1 MVVVLLFRQHRFLN
15 KVCVVFQMTTLAHPK
30 RLNVMETYSAGKIGS
45 VGDAHIF
52 PRLAQSAPDLPINMD
67 QIFSGR
73 DDIGSTV
80 TPQPY
85 TYDSNWNMGRGEQTA
100 YGLMQQDLRAPDK
113 LHEPTLGSIPQYQWR
128 NKLATVYE
136 AKRTGDKFLPLPGTY
151 AVAPGEMVRGGQ
163 VVRTTDIEGLYSVVE
178 NQQESP
184 SVGLARDND
193 ALFRKQRMQNTKKN
207 FTMSSPMVSNV
218 PQASLN
224 SSSGN
229 FSLMDPKSITSAT
242 PKLSIITNVPKV
254 QGPLAPTLPTNPR
267 NFNLPAVVY
276 PNVPKEPKK
285 SKGLT
290 INTNVPKVRG
300 PRAPTRSTFPPIDTS
315 NITAANIIGRP
326 RRRRRE

>member
-1 MVVVLLFRQHRFLN
+1 
-15 KVCVVFQMTTLAHPK
+15 
-30 RLNVMETYSAGKIGS
+30 
-45 VGDAHIF
+45 
-52 PRLAQSAPDLPINMD
+52 
-67 QIFSGR
+67 
-73 DDIGSTV
+73 
-80 TPQPY
+80 
-85 TYDSNWNMGRGEQTA
+85 
-100 YGLMQQDLRAPDK
+100 
-113 LHEPTLGSIPQYQWR
+113 
-128 NKLATVYE
+128 
-136 AKRTGDKFLPLPGTY
+136 
-151 AVAPGEMVRGGQ
+151 
-163 VVRTTDIEGLYSVVE
+163 
-178 NQQESP
+178 
-184 SVGLARDND
+184 
-193 ALFRKQRMQNTKKN
+193 
-207 FTMSSPMVSNV
+207 MSSPMVSNV